1 TAATRASDIVTVPI
15 KNNLYNL
22 PFTVL
27 CEVHKNW
34 YKTPNAAP
42 RVFDTGGHQTGAAI
56 ILGFGRSTDYDG
68 FPYCDIG
75 GANRRVNENAS
86 LEKMVMG
93 MRVKSEQSTCSV

>member
-1 TAATRASDIVTVPI
+1 
-15 KNNLYNL
+15 NLYNL

-75 GANRRVNENAS
+75 GQTTAGLRHLFGHVRNFRIWHKALTDAQVGES
-86 LEKMVMG
+86 I
-93 MRVKSEQSTCSV
+93 